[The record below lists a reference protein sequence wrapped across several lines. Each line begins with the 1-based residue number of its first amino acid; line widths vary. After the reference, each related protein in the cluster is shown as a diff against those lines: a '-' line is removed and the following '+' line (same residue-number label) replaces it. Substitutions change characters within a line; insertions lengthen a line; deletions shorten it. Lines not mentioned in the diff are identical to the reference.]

1 MKILVC
7 LTLLLWT
14 PNALLVSCRAQ
25 DCDLKFRYEKML
37 STYNDS
43 MLYVANMYQ
52 NDMSMRGNNA
62 ALIIESIDTLNKD
75 EIVLTTFV
83 EGTVLE
89 SERKWM
95 GMSGGEMTNDTL
107 NIYIGYLMAKEHID
121 HVLFKGAVRTYF
133 TEWYKYDNF
142 LKLKKEDT
150 PTNRLKIE
158 VQDHEFEICQ
168 EENIYY
174 GYSKMTIEPY
184 FRQDKYNHNQFLQIQ
199 RNYEYY
205 FKFEIQ

>member
-1 MKILVC
+1 MVKIFLIF
-7 LTLLLWT
+7 LLWT
-14 PNALLVSCRAQ
+14 CNSFLVSCWAQ

-43 MLYVANMYQ
+43 MLYVANMHQ
-52 NDMSMRGNNA
+52 HDMSMRGNNA

-75 EIVLTTFV
+75 EIVLTKFV

-95 GMSGGEMTNDTL
+95 GISGGEMSNDTL

-121 HVLFKGAVRTYF
+121 HVLFEGAVKTYY

-142 LKLKKEDT
+142 LKLRKEDT

-158 VQDHEFEICQ
+158 VRDHEFEICQ
-168 EENIYY
+168 EGNVYY

-184 FRQDKYNHNQFLQIQ
+184 FRQDKYNYKQFLQIQ
-199 RNYEYY
+199 RHYEYY